1 MTAAPKLS
9 ESDIAAIADAVAER
23 LARHMPFKRPSRD
36 DSEPDGPVRVTAA
49 DLERVAQRRAQR
61 GAPKR
66 RRRR

>member
-9 ESDIAAIADAVAER
+9 EAEIDALAEQIAER
-23 LARHMPFKRPSRD
+23 LARYLPIRRPSRD
-36 DSEPDGPVRVTAA
+36 DSEPDGPIRVTAA
-49 DLERVAQRRAQR
+49 DLERIAQRRAQR